1 MEGAMFLDTTPD
13 TSGYM
18 IAGYAV
24 AFGVMAIYLVSLIV
38 RFRNLNQDQQL
49 LEAIEREDEPKS
61 PPSKAVA
68 PAKAAKKPAAAKK
81 SKPKTSVKK
90 KK

>member
-1 MEGAMFLDTTPD
+1 MLFDTTPD

-24 AFGVMAIYLVSLIV
+24 AFGVMALYLVSLIV
-38 RFRNLNQDQQL
+38 RTRNLKQDQQL
-49 LEAIEREDEPKS
+49 LETMDSE
-61 PPSKAVA
+61 SKPRLV
-68 PAKAAKKPAAAKK
+68 PAKAAESKKVVKKPAAAKSRAK
-81 SKPKTSVKK
+81 VSAKK

>member
-1 MEGAMFLDTTPD
+1 MFLQDPTPD

-24 AFGVMAIYLVSLIV
+24 AFGVMAIYLVSMIV
-38 RFRNLNQDQQL
+38 RFRNLNQDQEL
-49 LEAIEREDEPKS
+49 LKAISNESKPK
-61 PPSKAVA
+61 PGKQ
-68 PAKAAKKPAAAKK
+68 AKK
-81 SKPKTSVKK
+81 SAASKKPKPKTSVKK